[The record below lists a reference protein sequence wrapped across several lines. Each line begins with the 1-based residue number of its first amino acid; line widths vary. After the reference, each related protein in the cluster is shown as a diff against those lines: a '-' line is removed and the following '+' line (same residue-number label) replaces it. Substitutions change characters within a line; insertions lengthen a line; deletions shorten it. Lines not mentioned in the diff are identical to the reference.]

1 MKKFVNYLVI
11 VGIVATSLIS
21 CSKSSFDYLGKSYPA
36 TSNPEIFM
44 RDQDVP
50 FDYEVMGKV
59 TAEVPYNKKLKYIQN
74 KVMNLASHNG
84 TDAVLFSDVNIRSTG
99 YSKASCGASSGGK
112 KGVFGGSVSKVN
124 DSEVKS
130 VEAVLLKYNKNK

>member
-1 MKKFVNYLVI
+1 MKKYLNHLLIFGIIVI
-11 VGIVATSLIS
+11 SLAS

-36 TSNPEIFM
+36 TTNPEIFM

-50 FDYEVMGKV
+50 RDYEVMGKV

-74 KVMNLASHNG
+74 KVMNLASQNG
-84 TDAVLFSDVNIRSTG
+84 ADAVLFSDVSIRSTG
-99 YSKASCGASSGGK
+99 YSKASGGASTGGK

-130 VEAVLLKYNKNK
+130 VEAVLLKYKDK

>member
-1 MKKFVNYLVI
+1 MRKFVNYLLI
-11 VGIVATSLIS
+11 FGIVTSIAS
-21 CSKSSFDYLGKSYPA
+21 CSKSSFDYLGKSYPP

-50 FDYEVMGKV
+50 HDYEVMGKV

-74 KVMNLASHNG
+74 KVMNLASQNG
-84 TDAVLFSDVNIRSTG
+84 ADAVLFSDVDIRSTG
-99 YSKASCGASSGGK
+99 YTKASGGASTGGK

-124 DSEVKS
+124 DSEVKR
-130 VEAVLLKYNKNK
+130 VEAVLLKYKNK